1 MIRKLIILPLI
12 AVAVCFGALVMLVA
26 FHVVT
31 IAGIYTYSGL
41 KAWRHRHDA
50 TSEAAAPSKVV
61 AQSPSP
67 AARETAEPAKEGV
80 AFYTVVK
87 GDSPLEIAKKLH
99 VNCDELLKLNKIT
112 DPKKL
117 QVGQKLS
124 IPPKEKSS

>member
-1 MIRKLIILPLI
+1 MIRKLIILPVI
-12 AVAVCFGALVMLVA
+12 AVAVCCAILVGLVA
-26 FHVVT
+26 LHVVT
-31 IAGIYTYSGL
+31 IAGLYTYSGL
-41 KAWRHRHDA
+41 RAWRHQHD
-50 TSEAAAPSKVV
+50 TTLVSAPVKTAPQPAV
-61 AQSPSP
+61 P
-67 AARETAEPAKEGV
+67 AAKETTEPAKEPV

-124 IPPKEKSS
+124 IPAKEKSS